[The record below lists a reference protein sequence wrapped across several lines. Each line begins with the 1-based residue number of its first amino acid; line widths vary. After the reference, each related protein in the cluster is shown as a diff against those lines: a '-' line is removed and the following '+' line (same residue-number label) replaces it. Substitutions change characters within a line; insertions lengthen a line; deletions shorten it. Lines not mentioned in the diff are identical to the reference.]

1 VSQGKKWPDFLGKD
15 ETESYKSESVLGKLY
30 REIPTDKQYEECL
43 EAEYRYSIE
52 YRYMLNQA
60 LKNRFLKNAKQ
71 ICPFLPGI
79 FEEIVKPM
87 TAEIIELMSQN
98 NLINE
103 AELFCSDLKFRAHKR
118 D

>member
-1 VSQGKKWPDFLGKD
+1 MSQQKKWPDFLGKD
-15 ETESYKSESVLGKLY
+15 ETESYKSESVLGRLY
-30 REIPTDKQYEECL
+30 RAVPTDKQYEQCL

-60 LKNRFLKNAKQ
+60 LKNRFLKYAKH
-71 ICPFLPGI
+71 ICPLLPGI
-79 FEEIVKPM
+79 FDEIVKPM

-103 AELFCSDLKFRAHKR
+103 AELFCSDLKFRSHKR